1 MKLLLDQG
9 LDTKTVIQLCFKEQD
24 KIITRL
30 KNGEVLIDIL
40 CDGQTLKLFKILH
53 VLAKHMS
60 FKQALTCAERIDNSS
75 NTISYHFF
83 KKIAYPIF
91 IFCFAYFMII
101 FFSRS
106 IIPSMMLYSNGENSF
121 LLLDLLKI
129 LFTLLFICMV
139 VLLVL
144 MFMYVKV
151 PVFKEKIIPYLLKN
165 KIYQL
170 YVTIQFSIVLESLLA
185 SNLTSKSCFQILSK
199 MNYFKEVHYFGN
211 RIYQELL
218 EGKRLETIIN
228 TIPFD
233 KTFLVFFKIGMK
245 SADLVTIL
253 KVYYEQAIKSFKTIV
268 NKLIV
273 TMQVFSY
280 SCVGILVLVVYQI
293 MLLPLNMLNTI

>member
-1 MKLLLDQG
+1 
-9 LDTKTVIQLCFKEQD
+9 
-24 KIITRL
+24 
-30 KNGEVLIDIL
+30 
-40 CDGQTLKLFKILH
+40 
-53 VLAKHMS
+53 
-60 FKQALTCAERIDNSS
+60 
-75 NTISYHFF
+75 
-83 KKIAYPIF
+83 
-91 IFCFAYFMII
+91 
-101 FFSRS
+101 
-106 IIPSMMLYSNGENSF
+106 
-121 LLLDLLKI
+121 
-129 LFTLLFICMV
+129 
-139 VLLVL
+139 
-144 MFMYVKV
+144 
-151 PVFKEKIIPYLLKN
+151 
-165 KIYQL
+165 
-170 YVTIQFSIVLESLLA
+170 
-185 SNLTSKSCFQILSK
+185 

-280 SCVGILVLVVYQI
+280 SCVDILVLVVYQI

>member
-1 MKLLLDQG
+1 
-9 LDTKTVIQLCFKEQD
+9 
-24 KIITRL
+24 
-30 KNGEVLIDIL
+30 
-40 CDGQTLKLFKILH
+40 
-53 VLAKHMS
+53 
-60 FKQALTCAERIDNSS
+60 
-75 NTISYHFF
+75 
-83 KKIAYPIF
+83 
-91 IFCFAYFMII
+91 
-101 FFSRS
+101 
-106 IIPSMMLYSNGENSF
+106 
-121 LLLDLLKI
+121 
-129 LFTLLFICMV
+129 MV

-185 SNLTSKSCFQILSK
+185 SNLTSKSCFQILSE
-199 MNYFKEVHYFGN
+199 MNYFKEVHYFGS

>member
-9 LDTKTVIQLCFKEQD
+9 LDTKNVIKLCFKEQD
-24 KIITRL
+24 KIINRL

-40 CDGQTLKLFKILH
+40 CDGQTSKLFKIIHIL
-53 VLAKHMS
+53 VEHMS

-75 NTISYHFF
+75 KTISYRFF
-83 KKIAYPIF
+83 TKITYPIF
-91 IFCFAYFMII
+91 IFCFAYFMIL
-101 FFSRS
+101 FFSKS
-106 IIPSMMLYSNGENSF
+106 IVPSMMVYSNDKNGF
-121 LLLDLLKI
+121 LLLDLLEI
-129 LFTLLFICMV
+129 LFTVLFICML

-144 MFMYVKV
+144 MILYVKV
-151 PVFKEKIIPYLLKN
+151 PVFKERIIPYLLKN

-170 YVTIQFSIVLESLLA
+170 YVSIQFSIILESLLA
-185 SNLTSKSCFQILSK
+185 SNLTSKSCFKILSK
-199 MNYFKEVHYFGN
+199 MNFFQEVHYFGS

-218 EGKRLETIIN
+218 EGKRLESIIN

-233 KTFLVFFKIGMK
+233 KTFLVFFKIGMN

-253 KVYYEQAIKSFKTIV
+253 KVYYEQAVESFKTII
-268 NKLIV
+268 NKLII